1 MPIEYTASMHRRIE
15 AISCGLGLLL
25 CLPAMAQPTPGDFFE
40 ASVRHL
46 RRAAIAQRDGS
57 HLPRLFALRQLG
69 DPTLKP
75 LLYQLAHHEEWQVQ
89 VHAVL
94 GLAEIDEP
102 NRIDPWL
109 VTQTDPRA
117 HEHLI
122 ANAIDMDLIGPEEM
136 RQLLAWEELQP
147 IPRLLLLG
155 ELMVAG
161 EPVDREAVVRLA
173 ASANDRVACLAS
185 ILLTQLGDGSALSV
199 CSDRLAAVPAR
210 DRTRHLLWMLEAIR
224 QYQVTAAGPWVRQL
238 LGKSD
243 LEEDVVYWG
252 LFTALVLEAETGLP
266 LWRQR
271 LGANPSYRDQ
281 VRYGMLLL
289 AAGTDIPPSAY
300 RRLTS
305 EEGLIRRMAETGL
318 ALSSGRDPTDELKAL
333 LDLGHLRTANW
344 AMDVLKDL
352 PDDQAAK
359 VYEHLIADVKAD
371 GIGQS
376 ERNARAVEATARLF
390 EIDPDRVVKRLAEAG
405 DDSLAQE
412 VLLLGLFNSHS
423 AAAGAA
429 AQHVRRIGAG
439 RADSLALLLIA
450 RHAEALEEDDL
461 RQLGMIAAG
470 GGRVSEGLQMQAAWL
485 YLKHAHRIDQ
495 ALSRVFDDAS

>member
-1 MPIEYTASMHRRIE
+1 
-15 AISCGLGLLL
+15 
-25 CLPAMAQPTPGDFFE
+25 
-40 ASVRHL
+40 
-46 RRAAIAQRDGS
+46 
-57 HLPRLFALRQLG
+57 
-69 DPTLKP
+69 
-75 LLYQLAHHEEWQVQ
+75 
-89 VHAVL
+89 
-94 GLAEIDEP
+94 
-102 NRIDPWL
+102 
-109 VTQTDPRA
+109 
-117 HEHLI
+117 
-122 ANAIDMDLIGPEEM
+122 M
-136 RQLLAWEELQP
+136 RQLLAWEELAP

-199 CSDRLAAVPAR
+199 CSDRLASVPAR

-224 QYQVTAAGPWVRQL
+224 QYEVTAAGPWVRQL
-238 LGKSD
+238 LRESD
-243 LEEDVVYWG
+243 LEEEVVYWG
-252 LFTALVLEAETGLP
+252 LFTALVLDADTGLP
-266 LWRQR
+266 LWQQR
-271 LGANPSYRDQ
+271 LGAEPSYRDQ

-289 AAGTDIPPSAY
+289 AAGTDIPASAY

-305 EEGLIRRMAETGL
+305 QEALIRRMAETGL
-318 ALSSGRDPTDELKAL
+318 ALSSGRDPTEELKAL

-344 AMDVLKDL
+344 VMDVLKDL
-352 PDDQAAK
+352 PEDQAAK
-359 VYEHLIADVKAD
+359 VYEHLIADVKID
-371 GIGQS
+371 GMGQS

-390 EIDPDRVVKRLAEAG
+390 EIDPDRVVKRLAEAE
-405 DDSLAQE
+405 DDSLVQE

-450 RHAEALEEDDL
+450 RHAEALEDDDL

-485 YLKHAHRIDQ
+485 YLKHADRIDQ